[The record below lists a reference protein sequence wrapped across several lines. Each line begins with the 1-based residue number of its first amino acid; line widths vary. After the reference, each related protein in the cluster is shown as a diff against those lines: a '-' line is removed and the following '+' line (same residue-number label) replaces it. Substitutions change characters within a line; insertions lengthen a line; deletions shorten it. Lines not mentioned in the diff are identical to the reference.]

1 MGGGGSNEWSGFDLN
16 SDFDFDFGGGGGGGY
31 FRGAYIILRRI

>member
-1 MGGGGSNEWSGFDLN
+1 MGGGGSNEWSGFDLD
-16 SDFDFDFGGGGGGGY
+16 SDFDFDFGGGGGGGD